1 MIDKIVV
8 FARKIRFAFFAW
20 FLLVSGFSVF
30 AFDFGGLVTNSS
42 SFGKYGG
49 SDFELDQ
56 KNSASVW
63 FRAPFEKS
71 GENHFAMEFV
81 YNFEADKQNDTNK
94 NILDLNLFEFQF
106 FRQMNLCDAG
116 FKIGRFYFSDLTG
129 KIYSQ
134 NSDGLLLNMK
144 NNWVNVSAYAAYTGL
159 LNALNTEII
168 TTSPD
173 DFLYSVDSKSSLG
186 VENSLR
192 CFNADYDKIYDFAE
206 KYVVADFALSFPY
219 LFANQTIAAE
229 VMAALR
235 LENDDYNRIY
245 TTFLLEGPVWN
256 SLFYNVSSTL
266 GVVDYDGKVKISNFS
281 EFKLEYFAKQFSF
294 AVNALYASGE
304 QGNLSAFVGF
314 TKNASTY
321 SAQKFLYSGIIKTGV
336 DFAYRPFEC
345 ILFTADS
352 DVIFNASAGDNKDDI
367 EFYGFQYSVGAVW
380 QLKSDFQLGFAAYQ
394 FIDKDNSENVKKTC
408 FDLKASLAF

>member
-42 SFGKYGG
+42 SFGKSGE

-63 FRAPFEKS
+63 IRAPFEKS

-81 YNFEADKQNDTNK
+81 YNFEDDRQSETYK
-94 NILDLNLFEFQF
+94 NALDLNLFEFSFLAQKDYADTGL
-106 FRQMNLCDAG
+106 Q
-116 FKIGRFYFSDLTG
+116 IGRFYFSDLTG

-134 NSDGLLLNMK
+134 NADGLRLNLK
-144 NNWVNVSAYAAYTGL
+144 NNWVDVSAYAAYTGF

-168 TTSPD
+168 TISPD

-192 CFNADYDKIYDFAE
+192 SFNADYDKLYDFAE
-206 KYVVADFALSFPY
+206 KYVVADFSLNFPY
-219 LFANQTIAAE
+219 LFANQTVAAE
-229 VMAALR
+229 VLAALR
-235 LENDDYNRIY
+235 LEGDDYNRFYATVLI
-245 TTFLLEGPVWN
+245 EGPIWH
-256 SLFYNVSSTL
+256 SLFYNVSSTF
-266 GVVDYDGKVKISNFS
+266 GFVDYDGKVEASNLS
-281 EFKLEYFAKQFSF
+281 ELKFEYFANQVSVSAD
-294 AVNALYASGE
+294 AVYASGE

-321 SAQKFLYSGIIKTGV
+321 SAQKFLYSGILKTGL

-352 DVIFNASAGDNKDDI
+352 DVIFNASVGDKKDEI
-367 EFYGFQYSVGAVW
+367 EFYGFQYSLGAVW

-394 FIDKDNSENVKKTC
+394 FIDKDNSENINKTC
-408 FDLKASLAF
+408 FEVKAALAF